1 MIRDDASMP
10 LEAGELSMTQ
20 KNLLQLIIY
29 VQDIKCDGFNHESKL
44 NRRRKIPHILKVKI

>member
-1 MIRDDASMP
+1 MIRDDATMP

-29 VQDIKCDGFNHESKL
+29 VQDIKCVGFNNESK
-44 NRRRKIPHILKVKI
+44 